1 MNHNRS
7 RPCAAALVLL
17 CLSGFQ
23 ATAAEPSCP
32 NPDVPLAGLLMPPP
46 KPDSA
51 QTKAELQEL
60 QRLQESRTPDQVKH
74 VREDDRRT
82 IERFLGGIGIK
93 VESLSASA
101 RRFFD
106 CIDVSVRHSVHEAK
120 STFDRTRPYRLP
132 HNNLQALKKMSDSD
146 SASYP
151 SAHATYGAAL
161 GMVLAEMI
169 PEKKEALYKRI
180 QDYGYSRIVSG
191 AHFRS
196 DVYAGNVAG
205 AAIAAS
211 LMSDETFRNEF
222 KDVKSELRKAIGLAD

>member
-1 MNHNRS
+1 LRPNRGWTCLAPLAILAS
-7 RPCAAALVLL
+7 LGVPASAADSA
-17 CLSGFQ
+17 
-23 ATAAEPSCP
+23 CP
-32 NPDVPLAGLLMPPP
+32 NPGVPLSVLLMPPP

-60 QRLQESRTPDQVKH
+60 LRLQESRTTDQIKH
-74 VREDDRRT
+74 VREDDHRT
-82 IERFLGGIGIK
+82 VERFLGGIGIK
-93 VESLSASA
+93 VENLSASA
-101 RRFFD
+101 RHFFD
-106 CIDVSVRHSVHEAK
+106 CIDTSVRHAVHEAK
-120 STFDRTRPYRLP
+120 NTFDRTRPYRLP
-132 HNNLQALKKMSDSD
+132 HNNLHTLKKMSDRD
-146 SASYP
+146 SPSYP

-169 PEKKEALYKRI
+169 PEKKEELYKRI

-211 LMSDETFRNEF
+211 LLSKEAFRNELN
-222 KDVKSELRKAIGLAD
+222 DVKGELRKAAGLAP

>member
-1 MNHNRS
+1 MRSNRS
-7 RPCAAALVLL
+7 RTCAAALALL
-17 CLSGFQ
+17 FLSSFP
-23 ATAAEPSCP
+23 AAASDPSCP
-32 NPDVPLAGLLMPPP
+32 TPAVPLGVLLMPPP

-60 QRLQESRTPDQVKH
+60 QRVQESRSPDQVKH
-74 VREDDRRT
+74 VKDDDHRS

-132 HNNLQALKKMSDSD
+132 HNNLRPLKTLSDRD

-169 PEKKEALYKRI
+169 PEKREALYKRI

-191 AHFRS
+191 VHFRS

-211 LMSDETFRNEF
+211 LMSNETFRNEF
-222 KDVKSELRKAIGLAD
+222 KEV

>member
-1 MNHNRS
+1 MRLHR
-7 RPCAAALVLL
+7 RRTCAAALALL
-17 CLSGFQ
+17 CLPSF
-23 ATAAEPSCP
+23 AAAAADPSCP
-32 NPDVPLAGLLMPPP
+32 NPTVPLAVLLMPPP

-60 QRLQESRTPDQVKH
+60 QRLQELRTPDQIKH
-74 VREDDRRT
+74 VRDDDRRT
-82 IERFLGGIGIK
+82 LERFLGGIGIK
-93 VESLSASA
+93 AEKLSESAQ
-101 RRFFD
+101 RFFD
-106 CIDVSVRHSVHEAK
+106 CIDVAVRNSVHEAK

-132 HNNLQALKKMSDSD
+132 HNNLQTLKKLSDRD

-161 GMVLAEMI
+161 GVVLAEMI
-169 PEKKEALYKRI
+169 PEKKEAIFKRI

-211 LMSDETFRNEF
+211 LLNNESFRNDL
-222 KDVKSELRKAIGLAD
+222 KDVKVELRKAVGLAD